1 MLQIPLIAVPSQTL
15 SIVLDGQ
22 SCQIAVYQKQ
32 PITDEYG
39 VAAGLF
45 FDLIIGGVPIINT
58 ARCLDHRNFAGQ
70 ALSRGPARHG
80 RFCVSIR
87 PRPRAVLT
95 FNGAPPYYTGLG
107 ALVFIAVFGGGGF
120 GRVGRCRIIHLQS
133 RT

>member
-1 MLQIPLIAVPSQTL
+1 MLQIPLSAVPSQTL

-45 FDLIIGGVPIINT
+45 FDLIVGGVPVVNT
-58 ARCLDHRNFAGQ
+58 ARCLDRTPILQDRQYLGVVGEFMFLDTLATEG
-70 ALSRGPARHG
+70 GP
-80 RFCVSIR
+80 
-87 PRPRAVLT
+87 PT

-107 ALVFIAVFGGGGF
+107 TQFVLLYLEEADLVAAGDNGG
-120 GRVGRCRIIHLQS
+120 
-133 RT
+133 

>member
-1 MLQIPLIAVPSQTL
+1 MLQIPLSAVPSQTL

-45 FDLIIGGVPIINT
+45 FDLLVGGVPIINT
-58 ARCLDHRNFAGQ
+58 ARCLDRTPLLQDRQYLGVVGEFMFLDTLATEG
-70 ALSRGPARHG
+70 GP
-80 RFCVSIR
+80 
-87 PRPRAVLT
+87 PT

-107 ALVFIAVFGGGGF
+107 TQFVLLYLEEADLVAAGDNGG
-120 GRVGRCRIIHLQS
+120 
-133 RT
+133 

>member
-1 MLQIPLIAVPSQTL
+1 MLQIPLSAVPSQTL

-45 FDLIIGGVPIINT
+45 FDLIVGGVPIINT
-58 ARCLDHRNFAGQ
+58 ARCLDRTRLLLDRQYLGVVGDFMFLDTTATEG
-70 ALSRGPARHG
+70 GP
-80 RFCVSIR
+80 
-87 PRPRAVLT
+87 PT

-107 ALVFIAVFGGGGF
+107 AQFVLLYLEASD
-120 GRVGRCRIIHLQS
+120 LAAA
-133 RT
+133 